1 MRVQDLLRLLATTVA
16 ALALMAGP
24 AFAQPPADDAASDE
38 VDDDLGD
45 EEDLEDEDL
54 DDEDFD
60 DEDDLDDEE
69 DEADAELDEPQ
80 LRAPQLEMPDVSV
93 DQGEDAEGTVDEEPE
108 EDPEADEDDEE
119 DEDLDPEDDMDLL
132 SSAEP
137 PPSSDPS
144 LSRWTAPRSVVTLN
158 GYFRTRGELWD
169 NFFLGRGFS
178 VTGMSDTRFDAADR
192 PFSRF
197 VPADRVAA
205 TTTGGTGCTTID
217 PDRTPCENSDRL
229 RFANM
234 RLRLRPT
241 IALSDDVKVHM
252 MIDAFDN
259 LVLGS
264 TPNSQTYVPPGAPGG
279 AGDRFTR
286 PASNPQVPLDSFAA
300 TQDPS
305 QANRNSARDAI
316 YVRRAW
322 AEVTNRGI
330 GQLRFGRM
338 GDHWGL
344 GMMVN
349 GGDGIDGDFS
359 TDVDRIMLI
368 TKLAGFHFFGSY
380 DFALQ
385 GIQNQLITDNR
396 DVPFDLTAKDD
407 LRQYVVGVA
416 RRTEDAEARS
426 RLQRG
431 SWVLEGGLRFAIRTQ
446 SFSSALIDNAYP
458 GVDDYRFI
466 ERDAR
471 MFVPDLWGRFRMGGL
486 RLEVEAATVL
496 GDIGNV
502 NNNPGRD
509 TFASRDIRQFGIAFE
524 GEYRLLDDKLAI
536 RFYTGF
542 ATGDAD
548 VNGLSWRDGVI
559 DQAAVDD
566 TISTFAFHPNYRVDL
581 ILWRNI
587 MQRVAGAW
595 YLKPGLA
602 YDIIKNPFGQIFG
615 VRADAIYSRAAQEV
629 QTYGAD
635 PNLGLELNFS
645 LYYRSEDGPD
655 LMDGFYASFQYGVL
669 FPFAGLKFPVGDGR
683 RGVIDVGNA
692 QALRL
697 ILGVQY

>member
-1 MRVQDLLRLLATTVA
+1 MQDLLRLLATSVA

-24 AFAQPPADDAASDE
+24 AFAQPPADDDTDE
-38 VDDDLGD
+38 V
-45 EEDLEDEDL
+45 
-54 DDEDFD
+54 
-60 DEDDLDDEE
+60 DDLDDEE
-69 DEADAELDEPQ
+69 LEDDELDDEELDDEDDEELDEPQ
-80 LRAPQLEMPDVSV
+80 LRAPQLEMPDVST
-93 DQGEDAEGTVDEEPE
+93 AEVDEEPLDE
-108 EDPEADEDDEE
+108 EDDEE
-119 DEDLDPEDDMDLL
+119 DEEEDDEDLDPGSDMDLL
-132 SSAEP
+132 SEAEP
-137 PPSSDPS
+137 PPSSDPT
-144 LSRWTAPRSVVTLN
+144 LTRWTAPRSVVTLN

-169 NFFLGRGFS
+169 NFFLGRGFRGS
-178 VTGMSDTRFDAADR
+178 TTEGRTFDPQDT
-192 PFSRF
+192 PFTRF
-197 VPADRVAA
+197 VPADRIAA
-205 TTTGGTGCTTID
+205 TRDACSTID
-217 PDRTPCENSDRL
+217 ESRTPCQNSDRL

-264 TPNSQTYVPPGAPGG
+264 TPNSQTYQLDTIDGDPRFRRPG
-279 AGDRFTR
+279 
-286 PASNPQVPLDSFAA
+286 SNPQVPLDSFAS

-344 GMMVN
+344 GMMNN

-359 TDVDRIMLI
+359 SDVDRIMLI
-368 TKLAGFHFFGSY
+368 TKLAGFHFFGAY

-385 GIQNQLITDNR
+385 GITNQLVTDAR

-407 LRQYVVGVA
+407 IRQYVVGVA
-416 RRTEDAEARS
+416 RRTEDEEANA

-431 SWVLEGGLRFAIRTQ
+431 SWVLEGGLRFAYRSQ
-446 SFSSALIDNAYP
+446 SFSTSIVGSAYP
-458 GVDDYRFI
+458 SPSDYRLV

-486 RLEVEAATVL
+486 RLEVEAATVI
-496 GDIGNV
+496 GDIGNIG
-502 NNNPGRD
+502 NDLTIGD
-509 TFASRDIRQFGIAFE
+509 SRDIRQFGIAFE
-524 GEYRLLDDKLAI
+524 GEYRLLDDKLTI
-536 RFYTGF
+536 RLYTGY
-542 ATGDAD
+542 ATGDAE
-548 VNGLSWRDGVI
+548 VNGLSWRDNVI
-559 DQAAVDD
+559 TQAGPDD
-566 TISTFAFHPNYRVDL
+566 TISTFAFHPNYRIDL

-587 MQRVAGAW
+587 MQRFAGAW
-595 YLKPGLA
+595 YLKPGLS

-635 PNLGLELNFS
+635 PNLGIELNFS

-655 LMDGFYASFQYGVL
+655 LLDGFYASFQYGVL
-669 FPFAGLKFPVGDGR
+669 FPLAGLGYVEGDGR
-683 RGVIDVGNA
+683 ADEFDVGNA

>member
-1 MRVQDLLRLLATTVA
+1 MYVQDLLRLLATSVA

-24 AFAQPPADDAASDE
+24 AFAQPPDDAAETDE
-38 VDDDLGD
+38 VDD
-45 EEDLEDEDL
+45 EEELEDEL
-54 DDEDFD
+54 
-60 DEDDLDDEE
+60 DEDDD
-69 DEADAELDEPQ
+69 ELDEPQ
-80 LRAPQLEMPDVSV
+80 LRAPQLEMPDVSTGGG
-93 DQGEDAEGTVDEEPE
+93 DDEDADDAPDLADDEE
-108 EDPEADEDDEE
+108 DDEDDEE
-119 DEDLDPEDDMDLL
+119 DLDPASDMDLL
-132 SSAEP
+132 SEAEP
-137 PPSSDPS
+137 PPSSDPT
-144 LSRWTAPRSVVTLN
+144 LTRWTAPRSVVTLN

-169 NFFLGRGFS
+169 NFFLSRGF
-178 VTGMSDTRFDAADR
+178 TGTDGNTFDPNDR
-192 PFSRF
+192 PFTRF
-197 VPADRVAA
+197 IPADRIAA
-205 TTTGGTGCTTID
+205 TAGGGCATID
-217 PDRTPCENSDRL
+217 DTRTPCDNSDRL

-252 MIDAFDN
+252 MIDALDN
-259 LVLGS
+259 VVMGS
-264 TPNSQTYVPPGAPGG
+264 TPNTLAYGLVDGDAGARFARTPGTA
-279 AGDRFTR
+279 
-286 PASNPQVPLDSFAA
+286 LDSFAS
-300 TQDPS
+300 TQNPP
-305 QANRNSARDAI
+305 QANRNWGRDAI

-344 GMMVN
+344 GMLVN
-349 GGDGIDGDFS
+349 GGDGIDSDFS
-359 TDVDRIMLI
+359 TDVDRLMLV
-368 TKLAGFHFFGSY
+368 TKLAGFHFFGAY
-380 DFALQ
+380 DFAAQ
-385 GIQNQLITDNR
+385 GITNQLVDDFR

-407 LRQYVVGVA
+407 LRQYVLGVA
-416 RRTEDAEARS
+416 RRENDEDARA

-431 SWVLEGGLRFAIRTQ
+431 GWVLEGGLRFAIRTQ
-446 SFSSALIDNAYP
+446 SFSTALVNAAYP
-458 GVDDYRFI
+458 GPTDYSLV

-471 MFVPDLWGRFRMGGL
+471 VFVPDLWGRFRMGGL

-502 NNNPGRD
+502 GNNASIDPD
-509 TFASRDIRQFGIAFE
+509 ASRDIRQFGIAFE
-524 GEYRLLDDKLAI
+524 GEYRLLDDKLSI
-536 RFYTGF
+536 RLYTGY

-548 VNGLSWRDGVI
+548 VDGLSYRDGIV
-559 DQAAVDD
+559 DQAGADD

-595 YLKPGLA
+595 YLKPGLG

-629 QTYGAD
+629 QTYGSD

-655 LMDGFYASFQYGVL
+655 LLDGFYASFQYGVL
-669 FPFAGLKFPVGDGR
+669 FPLAGLGYREGDSR
-683 RGVIDVGNA
+683 AEAIDVGNA